1 MKLLKVEFVF
11 NTWILTY
18 PNNCTGIFLQ
28 DIDFQLHAIYCS
40 FIERSFQI
48 LQHQSE
54 YLVSIIKNNQLPS
67 IFVS

>member
-11 NTWILTY
+11 NTLILTY
-18 PNNCTGIFLQ
+18 PNTYPGIFLQ
-28 DIDFQLHAIYCS
+28 HIDFQLHAIYCS
-40 FIERSFQI
+40 FIERNFQT

-54 YLVSIIKNNQLPS
+54 YLVSIIKNKQLPA